1 MSTTR
6 EVNSDWERRSCPIC
20 GSSKLPSKPDSTA
33 KHPAEFMPW
42 ETVKGY
48 FIGFRSDQVFFSYYR
63 CDDCGLLYCPW
74 YFNPKQISELYSAMP
89 DNTMGED
96 KSTVS
101 KTQSAYARWIMR
113 PGVSN
118 KRYLEVGPDIGLIA
132 KEIVNFSTP
141 EHITF
146 LEPNQSVKTE
156 LVANVSGVKSI
167 EVVDFIESTNESNF
181 SLVIGVHVYDHLL
194 KPLQDLGDLQKK
206 VIVGAHIAIVV
217 HNEKSI
223 LRKAL
228 KAKWP
233 PFCLQHPQ
241 LYNPQTLSKLLEKS
255 GWSAR
260 KIEKSTNWYHLK
272 YFIGMG
278 FSVLG
283 IKDLISQYLPDVE
296 FPIRL
301 GNLICLADNR
311 ESV

>member
-1 MSTTR
+1 VSTIR
-6 EVNSDWERRSCPIC
+6 EVNSDWDRRSCPIC

-74 YFNPKQISELYSAMP
+74 YFNPKQISELYAGMP

-101 KTQSAYARWIMR
+101 KTQSAYARLIMR

-118 KRYLEVGPDIGLIA
+118 KRYLEVGPDIGLVA
-132 KEIVNFSTP
+132 KEIVSLNTP

-146 LEPNQSVKTE
+146 LEPNQSVKAE
-156 LVANVSGVKSI
+156 LVANVNGVKSI
-167 EVVDFIESTNESNF
+167 EVVDFIESMNESNF

-194 KPLQDLGDLQKK
+194 KPLQDLQELRKN
-206 VIVGAHIAIVV
+206 VTSGAHLAIVV
-217 HNEKSI
+217 HNEKSS
-223 LRKAL
+223 LRKL
-228 KAKWP
+228 IKSKWP

-241 LYNPQTLSKLLEKS
+241 LYNPGTLKEILRLA
-255 GWSAR
+255 GWKVVSTQR
-260 KIEKSTNWYHLK
+260 STNWYHLK
-272 YFIGMG
+272 HFVRMG
-278 FSVLG
+278 AGVLG
-283 IKDLISQYLPDVE
+283 VSTRISKLVPNIEVPIK
-296 FPIRL
+296 L
-301 GNLICLADNR
+301 GNTISISEAI
-311 ESV
+311 